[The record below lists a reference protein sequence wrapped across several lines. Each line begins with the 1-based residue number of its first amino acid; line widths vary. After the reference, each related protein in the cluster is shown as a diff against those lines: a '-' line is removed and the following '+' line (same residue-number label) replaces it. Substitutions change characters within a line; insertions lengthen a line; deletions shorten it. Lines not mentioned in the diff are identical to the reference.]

1 MITIFSTPRPFYD
14 EFRSIQINSI
24 NSFLSNIGAEVIL
37 FDDEDLTTSKLYSN
51 NKNVKVVSDIE
62 YNINN
67 TPKLKSIF
75 EYIKL
80 KARFDI
86 VVHINTDILIGG
98 QFSDNIVKIFDNL
111 GSNNVFVSGRRYNI
125 NLKNIKNVNF
135 SNVHDSIDGVPYL
148 HGKSGLDYWA
158 MNRSSIIDIPNF
170 NCGRPGIDS
179 FLCYKSVI
187 SGYTTLEA
195 TNFIKIYHQ
204 NHPYPSKKKL
214 YFSNECIE
222 NIDLAGGYKNM
233 MSMRNFKYSIDSFGN
248 PIQSISK
255 KIIYIIL
262 KAKLIIIILGIYR
275 SVKNAKFF

>member
-24 NSFLSNIGAEVIL
+24 NSFISNIGAEIIL
-37 FDDEDLTTSKLYSN
+37 FDDEDLTTSKIYSN
-51 NKNVKVVSDIE
+51 NQNVKVVGDIE

-67 TPKLKSIF
+67 TPKLRSIF

-80 KARFDI
+80 NARFDI
-86 VVHINTDILIGG
+86 VVHINTDILISDK
-98 QFSDNIVKIFDNL
+98 FSENIVKLFNNL
-111 GSNNVFVSGRRYNI
+111 SSNNVFISGRRHNI
-125 NLKNIKNVNF
+125 NMNNIE
-135 SNVHDSIDGVPYL
+135 NVHFNNVYNSIDGNPYL

-158 MNRSSIIDIPNF
+158 MYRSSIIEIPNF

-187 SGYTTLEA
+187 SGYTTLDA

-214 YFSNECIE
+214 YFNNECLE
-222 NIDLAGGYKNM
+222 NISLAGGYKNM
-233 MSMRNFKYSIDSFGN
+233 MSMRNFEYSADSFGN
-248 PIQSISK
+248 PIQLFSD

-262 KAKLIIIILGIYR
+262 KTKLIIFILGIYR
-275 SVKNAKFF
+275 SLKNA